1 MQCDNNLSCIV
12 VFPQYQSRGYGTF
25 LIAISYYLSGKE
37 NRFCT
42 PERPLSD
49 MGRVLY
55 YSYWKETI
63 VEMLSNVDSVM
74 QFRQLTIKEISKR
87 TFFIE

>member
-1 MQCDNNLSCIV
+1 MQCANNLSCIV
-12 VFPQYQSRGYGTF
+12 IFPQYQSRGYGTF

-42 PERPLSD
+42 PETPLSD

-63 VEMLSNVDSVM
+63 FEMFSRIDSD
-74 QFRQLTIKEISKR
+74 I
-87 TFFIE
+87 